1 MPRLPDVP
9 LKWMLEEPDSDRLRQ
24 QYPDLWASPQTSCIT
39 CQFHRSPGG
48 DRTFSWWNE
57 GRTEPAVW
65 ECNCTA
71 QWILH
76 RYLLVHGVGKNY
88 QRLAWLDAEAVPEGT
103 QYEILTYLDNAA
115 TYVERGVNMILHS
128 PDAGT
133 GKTLMLMLAAK
144 KLLEQGYDAFVA
156 QMNTIVEM
164 YTSGWR
170 EKADKDY
177 FERRIMNCGVLVID
191 DLGKETGQNHIDFI
205 DRLLDRVIR
214 HRTAA
219 SLPTLASTNLT
230 PEQLDSGYGR
240 YVASLLTET
249 CVFVE
254 TSGADWRPQ
263 ARERMQEEIRLGLV
277 RPLVIA

>member
-1 MPRLPDVP
+1 MLPP
-9 LKWMLEEPDSDRLRQ
+9 SPGGWLLEEPDSNRLQQ
-24 QYPDLWASPQTSCIT
+24 QYPSLWADPQKTCIT
-39 CQFHRSPGG
+39 CQFHRTGEK
-48 DRTFSWWNE
+48 TFRWWNE
-57 GRTEPAVW
+57 DRTEIVDW
-65 ECNCTA
+65 ECNCIG
-71 QWILH
+71 QWIMH
-76 RYLLVHGVGKNY
+76 RYMLHHGIGKAY
-88 QRLAWLDAEAVPEGT
+88 QRLALADAISVPT
-103 QYEILTYLDNAA
+103 QTQFEILQYLENADL
-115 TYVERGVNMILHS
+115 YVERGINLILHS

-144 KLLEQGYDAFVA
+144 KLLSEGFDAFVA

-170 EKADKDY
+170 DKADKDY

-191 DLGKETGQNHIDFI
+191 DLGKEAGDKHIEFI

-230 PEQLDSGYGR
+230 PEQLNSGYGK

-249 CVFVE
+249 CLFVD
-254 TSGADWRPQ
+254 TSGPDWRPK
-263 ARERMQEEIRLGLV
+263 ANERMQQEITQRLT
-277 RPLVIA
+277 RPMVVA

>member
-1 MPRLPDVP
+1 
-9 LKWMLEEPDSDRLRQ
+9 
-24 QYPDLWASPQTSCIT
+24 LWDNPQTSCIT
-39 CQFHRSPGG
+39 CQFHKTGTKTFRWWND
-48 DRTFSWWNE
+48 DRTE
-57 GRTEPAVW
+57 VVDW

-71 QWILH
+71 QWLMH
-76 RYLLVHGVGKNY
+76 RYMLHHGIGKNY
-88 QRLAWLDAEAVPEGT
+88 QRLGWADAESVPEQTQLEVLQYLDAADV
-103 QYEILTYLDNAA
+103 
-115 TYVERGVNMILHS
+115 YVERGVNLILHS

-144 KLLEQGYDAFVA
+144 KLLSLAYDAFVA

-170 EKADKDY
+170 DKADKDY

-191 DLGKETGQNHIDFI
+191 DLGKEKAGDKTIEFI
-205 DRLLDRVIR
+205 ERLLDRVIR

-230 PEQLDSGYGR
+230 PEQLDSGYGQ

-254 TSGADWRPQ
+254 TSGLDWRPR
-263 ARERMQEEIRLGLV
+263 ARERTQEEVKMRLS
-277 RPLVIA
+277 RPVVVA